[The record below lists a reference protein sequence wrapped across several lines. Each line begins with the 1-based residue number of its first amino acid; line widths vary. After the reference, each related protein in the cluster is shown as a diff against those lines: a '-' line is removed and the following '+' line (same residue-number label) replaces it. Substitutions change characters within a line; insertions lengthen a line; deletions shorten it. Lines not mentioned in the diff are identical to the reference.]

1 VTSSQTPI
9 LHGGST
15 TTQTPTRTT
24 TLGLPLREGLTYHE
38 WLDIGTRLTRNAR
51 TLPWMIGDWARYGE
65 WRYGE
70 RYDQA
75 IQITGLDYGTIANYS
90 SVAGRFNFS
99 RRRELLTIHHHANVQ
114 KLPDEEQD
122 RWLDIAEQQRLSVAE
137 MRDRMKAELGQGRDV
152 VALAVFHVRV
162 APDVESRLRLGA
174 SDAGYERVED
184 WLIDLGLR
192 ETSQMEA
199 A

>member
-1 VTSSQTPI
+1 MTSSQTPI

-15 TTQTPTRTT
+15 NTQTPTRT

-38 WLDIGTRLTRNAR
+38 WLDIGTRLTRSAR

-75 IQITGLDYGTIANYS
+75 IEITGLDKQTLKNYA
-90 SVAGRFNFS
+90 SVAGRFQTS
-99 RRRELLTIHHHANVQ
+99 RRRDALSIAHHANVQ
-114 KLPDEEQD
+114 KLPDHEQD
-122 RWLDIAEQQRLSVAE
+122 QWLDLAQEHGWSVAE
-137 MRDRMKAELGQGRDV
+137 MREQMKAAKGQPGRVSTTVHRILVGADREV
-152 VALAVFHVRV
+152 RWQLAAQQSGYENVDEWLVALA
-162 APDVESRLRLGA
+162 DEA
-174 SDAGYERVED
+174 SMQ
-184 WLIDLGLR
+184 L
-192 ETSQMEA
+192 EA